1 MGEIMI
7 SRIIVALCSVAAS
20 VGLLLVG
27 MATSYATRDDGMFR
41 LGLILMIGGAAGTV
55 IGALWYRA
63 EEAAATRQMTVRTAP
78 VETTAPRR

>member
-1 MGEIMI
+1 MI
-7 SRIIVALCSVAAS
+7 SRLIVAICSVAAS

-27 MATSYATRDDGMFR
+27 MATSYATRDHDMFR

-63 EEAAATRQMTVRTAP
+63 EEAAATRQMATREAP
-78 VETTAPRR
+78 ASAPRR